1 MKGAS
6 HVCWRIVGQPE
17 VGRKRGSRDVTC
29 HFKPM
34 QRKFAFMLGA
44 SPPMNPFFYSEEA
57 GAKGLLGC
65 TLGVRHEVKGVVPF
79 AEKSLY
85 GTVGC

>member
-1 MKGAS
+1 MPKA
-6 HVCWRIVGQPE
+6 RAAALRALELDDRLPE
-17 VGRKRGSRDVTC
+17 AQISALG
-29 HFKPM
+29 
-34 QRKFAFMLGA
+34 MLGHRLA
-44 SPPMNPFFYSEEA
+44 SRTRAPQRTGRVDA
-57 GAKGLLGC
+57 GEDKLLGC